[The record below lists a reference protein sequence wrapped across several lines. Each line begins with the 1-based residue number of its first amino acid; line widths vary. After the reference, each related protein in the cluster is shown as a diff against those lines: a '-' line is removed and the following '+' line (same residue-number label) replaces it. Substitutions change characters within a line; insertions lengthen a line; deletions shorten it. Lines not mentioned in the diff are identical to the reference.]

1 VTGWL
6 PCWLACIDSMIRAML
21 VLDWIPKL
29 DARLCALATKSNA
42 PVKTSEVADP
52 NDDAID
58 GEKTARSACDA
69 TAGDIRRPAKIAT
82 AGDIRYDLDGREV
95 PLDTIFISDT
105 TLGDGQYTVKRG
117 IDQHSGEALAVKI
130 CVCQPHAAACAE
142 EIEIEVAAHKQNMQE
157 LRLLTS
163 LRGASPFLL
172 HARGGCVGPGPLE
185 VRMLLPLMEG
195 GNLMDLLTGYS
206 PDRLGGGGERA
217 ASAPE
222 GAAQPGPVVM
232 FYVASIIE
240 VSRPFPSWNRSI
252 LTENSL
258 CHACSCQEILRTET
272 AGQGLAELHRRNI
285 VHMDIKPENILL
297 DGRGYAAIADL
308 GASVQLSDAE
318 SGEDR
323 TFSGGTWCERSSWL
337 GAGHAHTL
345 LLSPACLVGWL
356 HAHGGCLLV
365 GCAGRRLRLLGTA
378 APGGAAG

>member
-1 VTGWL
+1 
-6 PCWLACIDSMIRAML
+6 MIRAML
-21 VLDWIPKL
+21 APEWIPKL

-42 PVKTSEVADP
+42 PVKTIPVGILMIAEP

-58 GEKTARSACDA
+58 GEKTARSACDTA
-69 TAGDIRRPAKIAT
+69 AGDT
-82 AGDIRYDLDGREV
+82 RYDLDGREV

-130 CVCQPHAAACAE
+130 CVCQPQAAACAE
-142 EIEIEVAAHKQNMQE
+142 EDAIAVAAHKQNMQE
-157 LRLLTS
+157 LRLLAS

-195 GNLMDLLTGYS
+195 GNLMDLLTGCS
-206 PDRLGGGGERA
+206 PDLLGGGGERA

-240 VSRPFPSWNRSI
+240 VSQPFPSWNRFI
-252 LTENSL
+252 LTEISL

-308 GASVQLSDAE
+308 GASVQLESAE

-323 TFSGGTWCERSSWL
+323 KFSGGTWCERSSWL
-337 GAGHAHTL
+337 GARHAHTL
-345 LLSPACLVGWL
+345 LLSPACL
-356 HAHGGCLLV
+356 HARGECLSAVPGGGCASSAQLLP
-365 GCAGRRLRLLGTA
+365 GARLAGRASSL
-378 APGGAAG
+378 APFAFAHSTHSSTSV